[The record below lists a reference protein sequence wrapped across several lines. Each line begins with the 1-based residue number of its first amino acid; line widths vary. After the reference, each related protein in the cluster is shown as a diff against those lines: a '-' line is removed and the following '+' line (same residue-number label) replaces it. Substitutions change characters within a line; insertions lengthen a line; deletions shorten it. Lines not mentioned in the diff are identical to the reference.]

1 MDAITRLICA
11 GFISLAF
18 SQHSHSALI
27 ISIVESGPDV
37 VTTLSG
43 SINDLTGTT
52 LVNTQNDTFSSFI
65 RPDQSIVAFG
75 LGGTVSFNIYAGF
88 SSVPPSYGTSGSLS
102 ASSLTGS
109 SVFFVRNN
117 PSSPMFLPADY
128 VLGTPMAATATYSG
142 QSFASLGITE
152 GTYVWSWTGDSV
164 TMNVGAAPIP
174 EPGTWVAMAV
184 FAGGAAFARWRK
196 RTKVS

>member
-1 MDAITRLICA
+1 
-11 GFISLAF
+11 
-18 SQHSHSALI
+18 
-27 ISIVESGPDV
+27 
-37 VTTLSG
+37 
-43 SINDLTGTT
+43 
-52 LVNTQNDTFSSFI
+52 
-65 RPDQSIVAFG
+65 
-75 LGGTVSFNIYAGF
+75 
-88 SSVPPSYGTSGSLS
+88 
-102 ASSLTGS
+102 
-109 SVFFVRNN
+109 
-117 PSSPMFLPADY
+117 
-128 VLGTPMAATATYSG
+128 MAATATYSG